1 MSERIEHLNRFLK
14 ENAWDDADRK
24 LLAADASFRHY
35 DRLTRGS
42 ESMVLMD
49 APPPMETSGRF

>member
-1 MSERIEHLNRFLK
+1 MQERIDRLNAFLK
-14 ENAWDDADRK
+14 QARWDDADRR

-35 DRLTRGS
+35 DRLTRGG

-49 APPPMETSGRF
+49 APPPMENVRP